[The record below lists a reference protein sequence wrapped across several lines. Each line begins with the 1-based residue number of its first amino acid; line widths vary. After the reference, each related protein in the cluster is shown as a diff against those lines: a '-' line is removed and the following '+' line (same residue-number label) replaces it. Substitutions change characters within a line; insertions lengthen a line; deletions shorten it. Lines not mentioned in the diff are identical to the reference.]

1 MTLTAVLILAV
12 VVFLIIIG
20 NEEQTKVSEV
30 RVQYTKHKVTS
41 NYIKDIE
48 NTYLPEIISTSEKLA
63 LRELSH
69 HGIYNNNLENQLES
83 VMTTG
88 KLTDGTYIMSTDYT
102 ILGLRNKTIDT
113 ISFGI
118 NFTRF
123 DFDILSISHV
133 NSKNIRIVSEVNF
146 TIESKTFSGIDESK
160 VKWENVIPINDEVSI
175 IGLYNRDQGDYMTR
189 KWETNITRPCFLKT
203 LDIAQSCGGSVG
215 LCPLTGCI

>member
-20 NEEQTKVSEV
+20 NEEQTKISEV
-30 RVQYTKHKVTS
+30 KVQYTKHKMTS

-63 LRELSH
+63 LRKLSRY
-69 HGIYNNNLENQLES
+69 GTYNNNLENQLES

-88 KLTDGTYIMSTDYT
+88 KLTDGTPIMNTNYT
-102 ILGLRNKTIDT
+102 ILALRNKTIDT

-118 NFTRF
+118 NFTKF
-123 DFDILSISHV
+123 DFNILSISQI
-133 NSKNIRIVSEVNF
+133 NSKKIRIVSEVNF

-160 VKWENVIPINDEVSI
+160 VKWENVITTDDEVSI
-175 IGLYNRDQGDYMTR
+175 IGLYNQDQHDYITR
-189 KWETNITRPCFLKT
+189 KWKTNNTKPCFLKT
-203 LDIAQSCGGSVG
+203 LDNSQNCGGIGG
-215 LCPLTGCI
+215 LCLITGCS